1 MAATARRRT
10 TGGRRSATTPRTPPA
25 PKGLTGAPP
34 GLTGGVHLL
43 LGPELGQK
51 ADLVAQ
57 IISAAETA
65 HGDVEVLRTFPY
77 DTDLVDLAAT
87 LRTPGLFTSHRV
99 VVLQEV
105 QDLRAGNQLDALL
118 GYGAEPSAASTLVLT
133 SGGMARDLPAALPR
147 MVPAARTRIFW
158 EMFENRRES
167 AVQRAFRA
175 RGVRIDAEACAL
187 ILELAPTD
195 SAALEALC
203 GSLAGFFAA
212 NASAANAFVAVEDV
226 EQYLYH
232 SREETVFSLFDRV
245 VARDLQGCLETLT
258 TLLLARRGD
267 AIQIVAMLHSQFQRL
282 VRFKEL
288 LAARTAPA
296 QALTELR
303 ITGKRMQRTFQEAHR
318 RYADAEMEPIQRL
331 LVEFDTRAR
340 LFSQELTEPLLQLL
354 LYHIVARGGQ
364 GAWRPFRV

>member
-1 MAATARRRT
+1 MAASARRRT
-10 TGGRRSATTPRTPPA
+10 TAGRRSASSRKPPA
-25 PKGLTGAPP
+25 PK

-51 ADLVAQ
+51 ADFVAQ
-57 IISAAETA
+57 IIAAAES
-65 HGDVEVLRTFPY
+65 GGGEIEVLRTFPY
-77 DTDLVDLAAT
+77 DTDLVDLVAT

-105 QDLRAGNQLDALL
+105 QDLRPGNQLDAVL

-175 RGVRIDAEACAL
+175 HGVRLDAEACAL
-187 ILELAPTD
+187 ILELAPGD

-212 NASAANAFVAVEDV
+212 NASAPNAFVAAEDV

-282 VRFKEL
+282 IRFKEL
-288 LAARTAPA
+288 LAARTGPA
-296 QALTELR
+296 EALAELR
-303 ITGKRMQRTFQEAHR
+303 VTGKRMQRTLQEAHR
-318 RYADAEMEPIQRL
+318 RYPDAEMEPIQRL
-331 LVEFDTRAR
+331 LVEFDTRVR

-354 LYHIVARGGQ
+354 LYHVVARGGQ

>member
-1 MAATARRRT
+1 MATAARRRT
-10 TGGRRSATTPRTPPA
+10 TGGRRSGTTRKAPPA
-25 PKGLTGAPP
+25 PK

-51 ADLVAQ
+51 GEFVAQ
-57 IISAAETA
+57 IVAAAEA
-65 HGDVEVLRTFPY
+65 GDGDIEVLRTFPY
-77 DTDLVDLAAT
+77 DTDLVDLVAT

-118 GYGAEPSAASTLVLT
+118 GYGAEPSPASTLVLT

-147 MVPAARTRIFW
+147 MVPSARTRIFW
-158 EMFENRRES
+158 EMFENQRES

-195 SAALEALC
+195 GAALEALC
-203 GSLAGFFAA
+203 SGLAGFFPP
-212 NASAANAFVAVEDV
+212 NSYVAVE
-226 EQYLYH
+226 EIEPYLYH
-232 SREETVFSLFDRV
+232 GREETVFSLFDRV

-267 AIQIVAMLHSQFQRL
+267 AIQILAMLHSQFLRL
-282 VRFKEL
+282 TRFKEL
-288 LAARTAPA
+288 LAAHTAPA
-296 QALTELR
+296 QAMKELR
-303 ITGKRMQRTFQEAHR
+303 ITGKRMQRTLQEAHR
-318 RYADAEMEPIQRL
+318 RYPDAEMEPIQRL

-364 GAWRPFRV
+364 GVWRPFRV

>member
-1 MAATARRRT
+1 MAATTRRRT
-10 TGGRRSATTPRTPPA
+10 AGNRRTGKARKAAPA
-25 PKGLTGAPP
+25 PK

-51 ADLVAQ
+51 GDFVQQIVA
-57 IISAAETA
+57 AAESA
-65 HGDVEVLRTFPY
+65 HGGDVEVLRTFPY
-77 DTDLVDLAAT
+77 DTDLVDLVAT

-105 QDLRAGNQLDALL
+105 QDLRAGNHLDALL
-118 GYGAEPSAASTLVLT
+118 GYGAEPATASTLVLT

-158 EMFENRRES
+158 EMFENQREN
-167 AVQRAFRA
+167 AVQRAFRE
-175 RGVRIDAEACAL
+175 RRVRIDAEACAL

-195 SAALEALC
+195 GAALEALC
-203 GSLAGFFAA
+203 GSLAGFFAP
-212 NASAANAFVAVEDV
+212 NSFVAVEEI

-232 SREETVFSLFDRV
+232 GREETVFSLFDRV

-267 AIQIVAMLHSQFQRL
+267 AIQILAMLHSQFQRL
-282 VRFKEL
+282 TRFKEL
-288 LAARTAPA
+288 LAAHTAPA
-296 QALTELR
+296 QAMKELR

-318 RYADAEMEPIQRL
+318 RYPDAEMEPIQRL

-340 LFSQELTEPLLQLL
+340 LFTQELTEPLLQLL

-364 GAWRPFRV
+364 GLWRPFRV

>member
-10 TGGRRSATTPRTPPA
+10 TGGRRSAASQRPTPP
-25 PKGLTGAPP
+25 PPPRGLA
-34 GLTGGVHLL
+34 GGVHLL

-51 ADLVAQ
+51 NDFVAQ
-57 IISAAETA
+57 IVAAAEAA
-65 HGDVEVLRTFPY
+65 HGDTEVLRTFPY
-77 DTDLVDLAAT
+77 DTDMIDLVAA

-105 QDLRAGNQLDALL
+105 QDLRVGNQLDALL

-133 SGGMARDLPAALPR
+133 SAGMARDLPAALPR
-147 MVPAARTRIFW
+147 MVPRARTRIFW

-167 AVQRAFRA
+167 AVQRAFRT

-203 GSLAGFFAA
+203 GSLAGFFP
-212 NASAANAFVAVEDV
+212 SGAFVAVEDI

-267 AIQIVAMLHSQFQRL
+267 AVQIVAMLHSQFQRL
-282 VRFKEL
+282 IRFKEL

-296 QALTELR
+296 AALAELR

-364 GAWRPFRV
+364 GVWRPFRV

>member
-10 TGGRRSATTPRTPPA
+10 TGGRRSAATGRRPPPPPR
-25 PKGLTGAPP
+25 

-51 ADLVAQ
+51 ADFVAQ
-57 IISAAETA
+57 IIAAAETG
-65 HGDVEVLRTFPY
+65 HCDIEVLRTFPY
-77 DTDLVDLAAT
+77 DTDLIDLVAT

-105 QDLRAGNQLDALL
+105 QDVRAGNQLDALL
-118 GYGAEPSAASTLVLT
+118 GYGAEPAAASTLVLT
-133 SGGMARDLPAALPR
+133 SGGMARDLAALSR
-147 MVPAARTRIFW
+147 MVPAARTRMFW
-158 EMFENRRES
+158 EMFENQREG

-175 RGVRIDAEACAL
+175 RNLRIDADARAL

-195 SAALEALC
+195 GAALEELC
-203 GSLAGFFAA
+203 STLAGFFAP
-212 NASAANAFVAVEDV
+212 NAFVAIEDI

-232 SREETVFSLFDRV
+232 GREETVFSLFDRV
-245 VARDLQGCLETLT
+245 VERDLQGCLETLT

-267 AIQIVAMLHSQFQRL
+267 AVQILAILHSQFQQL
-282 VRFKEL
+282 TRFKEL
-288 LAARTAPA
+288 LAAGSAEA
-296 QALTELR
+296 AALKALG
-303 ITGKRMQRTFQEAHR
+303 IIGKRRQRTFQEAHR
-318 RYADAEMEPIQRL
+318 RYADSEMEPIQRL
-331 LVEFDTRAR
+331 LVEFDTRVR

-364 GAWRPFRV
+364 GVWRPFRV

>member
-10 TGGRRSATTPRTPPA
+10 TGGRRSATTRTPPA
-25 PKGLTGAPP
+25 PK

-51 ADLVAQ
+51 ADFVAQ
-57 IISAAETA
+57 IIAAAES
-65 HGDVEVLRTFPY
+65 GGGEIEVLRTFPY
-77 DTDLVDLAAT
+77 DTDLVDLVAT

-118 GYGAEPSAASTLVLT
+118 GYGAEPASVSTLVLT
-133 SGGMARDLPAALPR
+133 TGGMARDLPAALPR
-147 MVPAARTRIFW
+147 MVPKARTRIFW
-158 EMFENRRES
+158 EMFENQREN

-175 RGVRIDAEACAL
+175 RGVRLDAEACAL
-187 ILELAPTD
+187 ILELAPAD
-195 SAALEALC
+195 GAALEELC
-203 GSLAGFFAA
+203 GSLAGFFAP
-212 NASAANAFVAVEDV
+212 NSFVAVEDI

-282 VRFKEL
+282 IRFKEL
-288 LAARTAPA
+288 LAERKAPA
-296 QALTELR
+296 EAFKELNIR
-303 ITGKRMQRTFQEAHR
+303 GKRMERTFQEAHR
-318 RYADAEMEPIQRL
+318 RYPDAAMEPIQRL

-354 LYHIVARGGQ
+354 LYHVVARGGQ
-364 GAWRPFRV
+364 GVWRPFRV

>member
-10 TGGRRSATTPRTPPA
+10 TGGRRSAASQRPTPP
-25 PKGLTGAPP
+25 PPPRGLA
-34 GLTGGVHLL
+34 GGVHLL

-51 ADLVAQ
+51 SDFVAQ
-57 IISAAETA
+57 IVAAAEAA
-65 HGDVEVLRTFPY
+65 HGDTEVLRTFPY
-77 DTDLVDLAAT
+77 DTDLIDLVAA

-133 SGGMARDLPAALPR
+133 SAGMARDLPAALPR
-147 MVPAARTRIFW
+147 MVPRARTRIFW

-167 AVQRAFRA
+167 AVQRAFRT

-203 GSLAGFFAA
+203 GSLAGFFP
-212 NASAANAFVAVEDV
+212 SGAFVAVEDI

-267 AIQIVAMLHSQFQRL
+267 AVQIVAMLHSQFQRL
-282 VRFKEL
+282 IRFKEL

-296 QALTELR
+296 AALAELR

-364 GAWRPFRV
+364 GVWRPFRV

>member
-1 MAATARRRT
+1 MAATTRRRT
-10 TGGRRSATTPRTPPA
+10 TGGRRTGTRKAPPA
-25 PKGLTGAPP
+25 PKGLTG
-34 GLTGGVHLL
+34 GVHML

-51 ADLVAQ
+51 GDFVAQ
-57 IISAAETA
+57 IVAAAEA
-65 HGDVEVLRTFPY
+65 ADGDIEVLRTFPY
-77 DTDLVDLAAT
+77 DTDLVDLVAT

-118 GYGAEPSAASTLVLT
+118 GYGAEPSPASTLVLT

-158 EMFENRRES
+158 EMFENQRES

-175 RGVRIDAEACAL
+175 RGVRIDADACAL

-195 SAALEALC
+195 GAALEALC
-203 GSLAGFFAA
+203 SGLAGFFPP
-212 NASAANAFVAVEDV
+212 NSYVAVEEI

-232 SREETVFSLFDRV
+232 GREETVFSLFDRV
-245 VARDLQGCLETLT
+245 VSRDLQGCLETLT

-267 AIQIVAMLHSQFQRL
+267 AIQILAMLHSQFQRL
-282 VRFKEL
+282 TRFKEL
-288 LAARTAPA
+288 LAAHTAPA
-296 QALTELR
+296 QAMQELR

-318 RYADAEMEPIQRL
+318 RYPDAEMEPIQRL

-364 GAWRPFRV
+364 GVWRPFRV

>member
-1 MAATARRRT
+1 MAATARRRS
-10 TGGRRSATTPRTPPA
+10 TGNRRTASARKAPPA
-25 PKGLTGAPP
+25 PK

-51 ADLVAQ
+51 ADFVKQ
-57 IISAAETA
+57 IIAAAEA
-65 HGDVEVLRTFPY
+65 GHGDIEVLRTFPY
-77 DTDLVDLAAT
+77 DTDLVDLVAT

-99 VVLQEV
+99 VVLQEA
-105 QDLRAGNQLDALL
+105 QDLRPGNQLDALL
-118 GYGAEPSAASTLVLT
+118 GYAAEPAAASTLVLA
-133 SGGMARDLPAALPR
+133 SAEMARALPAALPR
-147 MVPAARTRIFW
+147 LVPRARTRIFW
-158 EMFENRRES
+158 EMFENQRES

-175 RGVRIDAEACAL
+175 QGVRIDAEACEL

-195 SAALEALC
+195 GAALEALC
-203 GSLAGFFAA
+203 GSLAGFFAP
-212 NASAANAFVAVEDV
+212 NSFVAVEDI

-245 VARDLQGCLETLT
+245 VARDLQGSLETLT

-282 VRFKEL
+282 IRLKEL
-288 LAARTAPA
+288 LAARKTPA
-296 QALTELR
+296 EAMAELR

-318 RYADAEMEPIQRL
+318 RYPDAEMEPIQRL

-354 LYHIVARGGQ
+354 LYHIVARGGR
-364 GAWRPFRV
+364 GLWRPFRV